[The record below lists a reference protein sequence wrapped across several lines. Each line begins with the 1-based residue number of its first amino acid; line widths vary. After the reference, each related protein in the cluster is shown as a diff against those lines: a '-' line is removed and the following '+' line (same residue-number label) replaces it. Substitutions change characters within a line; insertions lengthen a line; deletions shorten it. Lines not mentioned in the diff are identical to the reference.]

1 MVEHLCCLCHEGIAE
16 LSRLQICDA
25 ILHAKRHR
33 AVGIGDSSKGK
44 VGKGEIYPTLTD
56 AGSIEVTF
64 LHNASGFGE
73 ALANLCQLHAI
84 LGSKPVAAVQKVF
97 KRHST

>member
-1 MVEHLCCLCHEGIAE
+1 
-16 LSRLQICDA
+16 
-25 ILHAKRHR
+25 
-33 AVGIGDSSKGK
+33 VGIGDSSKRK

-64 LHNASGFGE
+64 LHNASGFGK
-73 ALANLCQLHAI
+73 ALADFCQLYTVP
-84 LGSKPVAAVQKVF
+84 GSKPVAAVQKVF